1 MKLST
6 IALSLAMLLLPF
18 SALADDVKLP
28 DSLKDADPQTLMAVG
43 FGLMKLDDSEKEKF
57 GDIIGEFTKDV
68 RLAVS
73 AEMRR
78 NLPNA
83 PRRVKRR
90 MDNLFDDLDQRVKP
104 IVNKDR
110 MQGYL
115 LFKKGLAEQMR
126 PRRI

>member
-6 IALSLAMLLLPF
+6 LALSLTLLLLPIG
-18 SALADDVKLP
+18 AMADDIKLP
-28 DSLKDADPQTLMAVG
+28 DNLKDADPQTLMAVG
-43 FGLMKLDDSEKEKF
+43 FGLMKLSDGEKEKF

-68 RLAVS
+68 RSAVS

-83 PRRVKRR
+83 PRRINRR
-90 MDNLFDDLDQRVKP
+90 MSNLFDDLDKRVKP

-126 PRRI
+126 PRRL